1 MTSFER
7 VESVISFL
15 ATLLIS
21 VTIQVTQ
28 LKVSGILY
36 KSVFSNYNLTHGS
49 TQLPT
54 PSLATCAV
62 MCTKSSIC
70 KAFAWSEGEC
80 WLMEMCPL
88 SCSNDTKGDTEG
100 WNIYCQIGK
109 AFKAILRLLSIQSLV

>member
-1 MTSFER
+1 MTSFEK
-7 VESVISFL
+7 VENVISFL

-28 LKVSGILY
+28 LEVSGILY
-36 KSVFSNYNLTHGS
+36 KSAISNYNLTNGT

-62 MCTKSSIC
+62 LCTKSSLFN
-70 KAFAWSEGEC
+70 AFSWSEGEC

-88 SCSNDTKGDTEG
+88 SCSNDTKGNTEG
-100 WNIYCQIGK
+100 WNVYCSTGK
-109 AFKAILRLLSIQSLV
+109 VI

>member
-15 ATLLIS
+15 ATPLIS

-28 LKVSGILY
+28 LEVSGILY
-36 KSVFSNYNLTHGS
+36 KSAISNYNLTKGS
-49 TQLPT
+49 TQLQT

-62 MCTKSSIC
+62 MCTKSGIF
-70 KAFAWSEGEC
+70 KAFAWREGEC
-80 WLMEMCPL
+80 WLIEMCPL

-100 WNIYCQIGK
+100 WNIYCSIGK
-109 AFKAILRLLSIQSLV
+109 VL